1 MTTVFPKYSQK
12 CMKKFFYKRLQLIK
26 WFLYR
31 PFANF
36 ELFQNTQRK
45 HFSWSLHLLKSE
57 ILDYVGIGIEKKEQ
71 FRKFWKFLNSLS
83 FLSRSSMYLQ
93 RSPVAGCR
101 LSSYNSIKRELH
113 YIRCSDNF
121 PNFWISGHPHESVC
135 DGVQQISGLFSIV
148 MFYDKK

>member
-12 CMKKFFYKRLQLIK
+12 CIKKFFYKRLQLIK

-57 ILDYVGIGIEKKEQ
+57 ILDYDCRDREKGTVSQILEILEQ
-71 FRKFWKFLNSLS
+71 P
-83 FLSRSSMYLQ
+83 FLSEQIQYVSVVQSGSRLQ
-93 RSPVAGCR
+93 TIFV
-101 LSSYNSIKRELH
+101 NSIKRELH

-121 PNFWISGHPHESVC
+121 PNFWISEHPHESVC
-135 DGVQQISGLFSIV
+135 DGVQQKSGLFSIV